1 MTTYP
6 VLTFLAGV
14 LAGLALVAAWQGVR
28 FLIDLRAVRRRA
40 LRLGLESAR
49 EAPLEDPRDVEAQRL
64 VAACKARL
72 MFQRRLNPQWVTP
85 LVREIPD
92 LVRAIA
98 ATYYPDRLDPL
109 WAPGISRFSRAVE
122 LTARDIAD
130 FLENQRVGRLVD
142 VSAHTVRRT
151 WDVGYRLSKHEHWQA
166 ATRWYQ
172 RVRPVWQAARYRS
185 PITWVSLA
193 ATNAAVRVLQP
204 AIVAIVA
211 RRAIELYSGRPL
223 QS

>member
-1 MTTYP
+1 MTTHP
-6 VLTFLAGV
+6 WLTFLAGV

-28 FLIDLRAVRRRA
+28 FLVDLRAVRRRA
-40 LRLGLESAR
+40 LQVGLESAR
-49 EAPLEDPRDVEAQRL
+49 EAPLQDPRDVEAH
-64 VAACKARL
+64 L

-142 VSAHTVRRT
+142 VSATTVRRT
-151 WDVGYRLSKHEHWQA
+151 WDVGYRLSKHEHWQT

-172 RVRPVWQAARYRS
+172 RIRPVWQAARYRS

-211 RRAIELYSGRPL
+211 RRAIELYSGRPF